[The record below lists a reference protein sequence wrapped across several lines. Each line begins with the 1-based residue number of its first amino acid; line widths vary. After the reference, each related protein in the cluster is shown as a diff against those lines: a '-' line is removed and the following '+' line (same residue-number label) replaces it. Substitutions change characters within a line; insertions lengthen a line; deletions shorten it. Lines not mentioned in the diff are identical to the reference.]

1 MLPQTT
7 GELYDLL
14 AADAP
19 LLALLGTYTFR
30 SGDTAPA
37 LSRLWRREDEAE
49 RPVCSGLEVA
59 IARLGTTDTRG
70 LFTGEVARRVVM
82 RAYVTQW
89 SVPEGEEWQL
99 EAAVERI
106 LDLLE
111 GTASSTPNDLPEGL
125 NGLGQVV
132 IRYEPPETT
141 GAPVTD

>member
-14 AADAP
+14 EADTT
-19 LLALLGTYTFR
+19 LQGLLGTYTFR

-37 LSRLWRREDEAE
+37 LSRLWRREDGPE

-59 IARLGTTDTRG
+59 IARVNSTTSRG
-70 LFTGEVARRVVM
+70 LLTGEVARKAVM

-89 SVPEGEEWQL
+89 TVPAGGDWQL
-99 EAAVERI
+99 EAAVDRI
-106 LDLLE
+106 LELLE
-111 GTASSTPNDLPEGL
+111 GAANSTANDLPEGL

-132 IRYEPPETT
+132 IAYQPPETI
-141 GAPVTD
+141 GQPIE